1 MATAAL
7 QVFGPSQPGFII
19 ILLVWLAIGG
29 WLGEMIATTIGKGQ
43 SAAMIRTATQISS
56 ILAVVSLAWKL
67 LNIFFNFTQGK
78 M

>member
-1 MATAAL
+1 MMEAAK

-29 WLGEMIATTIGKGQ
+29 WLGEMIASVIGNGQ
-43 SAAMIRTATQISS
+43 SKALIRTGTQVSS
-56 ILAVVSLAWKL
+56 ILAVVTLFWKL